1 MGGGGVELWFSR
13 GVNKI
18 MERDEQPARSPEK
31 KFGLPCLACLLA

>member
-1 MGGGGVELWFSR
+1 MELWFSR

-31 KFGLPCLACLLA
+31 KFGLPACLPA